1 MYPSQVTALSSP
13 RVTSILTHELVLL
26 VFELKWNNTECTL
39 LCWASFIMFVSF
51 KHIFECGCS
60 SFLFLI
66 SHYQKYNPS
75 YLSFLLLTHIW
86 AVSSLENY
94 QIMLL

>member
-13 RVTSILTHELVLL
+13 RVTNILTYELVLL

-39 LCWASFIMFVSF
+39 LCWTSFIMFVSF

-60 SFLFLI
+60 SFLFLYI
-66 SHYQKYNPS
+66 IP
-75 YLSFLLLTHIW
+75 LSKNITHRI
-86 AVSSLENY
+86 Y
-94 QIMLL
+94 PFYY